1 MTNIN
6 IIVAIGLHN
15 EIGLSNALLCHIKP
29 DLEYFKKTTKGHI
42 MIMGRK
48 TFLSLP
54 SGPLKNR
61 DNIIVTR
68 QNGFEHEGAYIARS
82 IEESIELARK
92 LNPEDDKEVF
102 VIGGGSIYEQFMPL
116 ANKLYVTHI
125 FQDFE
130 ANVYFPKISQE
141 WQVESV
147 FAGREN
153 IEHMHPH
160 VFTVYTK
167 KISPNEAESQYS
179 WKPDQSIG
187 LIGLYWI

>member
-1 MTNIN
+1 MANIN

-29 DLEYFKKTTKGHI
+29 DLQYFKNVTKGHI
-42 MIMGRK
+42 LIMGRK

-54 SGPLKNR
+54 NGPLKGR
-61 DNIIVTR
+61 DNIIITR

-82 IEESIELARK
+82 VEESLSIAK
-92 LNPEDDKEVF
+92 SLNESEDKEVF
-102 VIGGGSIYEQFMPL
+102 IIGGGSIYEQFMPL
-116 ANKLYVTHI
+116 ADKLYITHI

-141 WQVESV
+141 WEVEKV
-147 FAGREN
+147 VADREN

-160 VFTVYTK
+160 VFTVYK
-167 KISPNEAESQYS
+167 K
-179 WKPDQSIG
+179 K
-187 LIGLYWI
+187 

>member
-1 MTNIN
+1 MANIN

-29 DLEYFKKTTKGHI
+29 DLEYFKSTTKGHI
-42 MIMGRK
+42 VIMGRK

-54 SGPLKNR
+54 NGPLKGR

-68 QNGFEHEGAYIARS
+68 QNGFEHEGAQIARS
-82 IEESIELARK
+82 IEESLEIAEQ
-92 LNPEDDKEVF
+92 LNPEGCKEIF

-116 ANKLYVTHI
+116 ASKLYITHI

-130 ANVYFPKISQE
+130 ANVYFPKVSQE
-141 WQVESV
+141 WEVESV
-147 FAGREN
+147 IATREN

-160 VFTVYTK
+160 VFTIYRK
-167 KISPNEAESQYS
+167 KERL
-179 WKPDQSIG
+179 K
-187 LIGLYWI
+187 